1 MTRRRGGPKKSK
13 KEEKTFLKVRTKLG
27 RTKRHTPFKIEKK
40 KTLKKKN
47 RELRLKK
54 KKLSGTYHK
63 QNSNIVG
70 GNSFEK
76 RQTTKKKIN
85 ERQVLTG

>member
-1 MTRRRGGPKKSK
+1 M
-13 KEEKTFLKVRTKLG
+13 RTKLG

-40 KTLKKKN
+40 KTLKKKPGT
-47 RELRLKK
+47 EIEKE
-54 KKLSGTYHK
+54 KLSGTYHK

-76 RQTTKKKIN
+76 DRQQKRK
-85 ERQVLTG
+85 